1 MSAITVSI
9 FMLTYNQ
16 EQFIAQAIG
25 SILNQDTNFKY
36 QLVIGEDCSEDN
48 TRAICEEYA
57 VQFPEKIK
65 LLPDLGKNIGLI
77 QNYLRTIKA
86 CNGEYIAICDGDDYW
101 IDSNK
106 LQKQVDYFRANPT
119 CFILGTKYK
128 RLYSNGEFEL
138 VKKELPTSTYTF
150 DDLIFENIVTSVT
163 VMFRN
168 IQNQESIPEWIN
180 RFPYGDWPT
189 YLWTIKDKG
198 TVEFLDDVTAVYRT
212 DIGVSAK
219 IRKHHSETAKVNLEI
234 VKSIASDNSFSGKI
248 KVIKQSV
255 LKHKKE
261 LLACYNREKQYFKA
275 FQVFIGIMFSN
286 SKPVDII
293 KYYIYSLKKS
303 I

>member
-1 MSAITVSI
+1 
-9 FMLTYNQ
+9 MLTYNQ

-25 SILNQDTNFKY
+25 SILNQDTNFNY

-57 VQFPEKIK
+57 VQFPKKIK

-86 CNGEYIAICDGDDYW
+86 CDGDYIAICDGDDYW
-101 IDSNK
+101 IDYNK
-106 LQKQVDYFRANPT
+106 LQKQVDYLRANPT

-128 RLYSNGEFEL
+128 RLYNNGEFEL
-138 VKKELPTSTYTF
+138 VEKQLSKSTYTF
-150 DDLIFENIVTSVT
+150 DDLIFENIVASVT

-180 RFPYGDWPT
+180 KFPYGDWPT

-219 IRKHHSETAKVNLEI
+219 IRKQHSKTAKVNLEI
-234 VKSIASDNSFSGKI
+234 VKSIASDTSFSDKTTI
-248 KVIKQSV
+248 IKQSI
-255 LKHKKE
+255 LMHKKGV
-261 LLACYNREKQYFKA
+261 LACFNREKQYIKA
-275 FQVFIGIMFSN
+275 FRVFVGMLWS
-286 SKPVDII
+286 SPKPLDLI
-293 KYYIYSLKKS
+293 KYYMYSLKQS
-303 I
+303 F